1 MLPEVM
7 EIWDVSED
15 RREWPLWHDK
25 ELRDLASVSI
35 SLQRH
40 RLFKRGLQ
48 FMQKKLGS
56 DYCTRA

>member
-35 SLQRH
+35 SLE
-40 RLFKRGLQ
+40 
-48 FMQKKLGS
+48 KKS
-56 DYCTRA
+56 TQIIQDEIS